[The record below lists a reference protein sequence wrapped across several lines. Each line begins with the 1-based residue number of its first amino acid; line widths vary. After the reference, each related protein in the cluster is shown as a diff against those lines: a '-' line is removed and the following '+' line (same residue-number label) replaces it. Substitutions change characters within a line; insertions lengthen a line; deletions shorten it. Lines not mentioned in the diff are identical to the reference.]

1 MLACFQIFSLK
12 ICYVPTAPWTW
23 VCSWQPVSGM
33 GVKHLLPP
41 LRPAWGS
48 VWLGMKFSEAHFD
61 CTPKAR
67 PPVSQLSSTKTQH
80 SHSAVEETLGC
91 SSMTVRCQM
100 RKQVETAFNKGYM
113 SLHHQHHTN
122 TIKTINPCAQ
132 IEMDILTT
140 MITQW
145 KLVAISRLPYHSSRW
160 CQDRDKVSFIYNF

>member
-48 VWLGMKFSEAHFD
+48 VWLGMKFSEARCH
-61 CTPKAR
+61 CTPKAH
-67 PPVSQLSSTKTQH
+67 PPVSRLSSTKTQH
-80 SHSAVEETLGC
+80 SLSAVEETLGC
-91 SSMTVRCQM
+91 FSMTARCQM

-145 KLVAISRLPYHSSRW
+145 KLVAISRLPYHS
-160 CQDRDKVSFIYNF
+160 DRKSVV